1 MSNQT
6 DIKAVSYVHM
16 GDKLVST
23 DELSPD
29 QRRAFATWLKSS
41 YLNSLFRG
49 RASFYSK
56 TKNEKRERRGRQ
68 HGLPRRL
75 FCSIPEF
82 GPPYWLIINFARAGL
97 AFFILTG
104 YCSFFSYTNM
114 FSPPQRLHNPRARG
128 P

>member
-23 DELSPD
+23 EELSPD

-56 TKNEKRERRGRQ
+56 TKNEKRERRG
-68 HGLPRRL
+68 
-75 FCSIPEF
+75 
-82 GPPYWLIINFARAGL
+82 
-97 AFFILTG
+97 
-104 YCSFFSYTNM
+104 
-114 FSPPQRLHNPRARG
+114 
-128 P
+128 

>member
-49 RASFYSK
+49 RESFNSSLK
-56 TKNEKRERRGRQ
+56 MKSGNAAADNMVCRGDFFAVYRNSV
-68 HGLPRRL
+68 PR
-75 FCSIPEF
+75 I
-82 GPPYWLIINFARAGL
+82 G
-97 AFFILTG
+97 
-104 YCSFFSYTNM
+104 
-114 FSPPQRLHNPRARG
+114 
-128 P
+128 